1 MDLQT
6 AEGETQI
13 DISVPRVRE
22 MGVSSANAYVEAK
35 YFQYPVCGET
45 PWDDLRCVLDD
56 SDEMIAD
63 CIQLFERSGGK
74 FKIARE
80 NEWIEFQKND
90 QILSIYFSLLFRLIV
105 RHFHTQSQ
113 SLPHRSVPHFQMDP
127 AAHPDPL
134 SSQRNCPL
142 ARPHRPILSR
152 GFHRLARRPRRH
164 HPPFP
169 VGIHSF
175 RNALRGDRGVPRFF
189 VRFRE
194 PARRFAVAVRL
205 LPAVFP
211 SVPADGFSGRTW
223 KRGTED
229 VGGDAVRVFSGVERG
244 ELAVRVVPKQP
255 VFVRVARAGGERG
268 GVLPA
273 DGDAER
279 VLRRCARARR

>member
-90 QILSIYFSLLFRLIV
+90 QILSIYFSSLISTHCKTLPHSISISSSPQCTTLPNGPRGSSRPSLKPAKRLDCSSSPTNPPSKTWLPLSTAAPPSSSIS
-105 RHFHTQSQ
+105 RGN
-113 SLPHRSVPHFQMDP
+113 SLPLGRPSKRSRRSAIFRAFSRVPSP
-127 AAHPDPL
+127 LRRLL
-134 SSQRNCPL
+134 SSIP
-142 ARPHRPILSR
+142 
-152 GFHRLARRPRRH
+152 
-164 HPPFP
+164 
-169 VGIHSF
+169 
-175 RNALRGDRGVPRFF
+175 
-189 VRFRE
+189 
-194 PARRFAVAVRL
+194 
-205 LPAVFP
+205 
-211 SVPADGFSGRTW
+211 
-223 KRGTED
+223 RGTSKYT
-229 VGGDAVRVFSGVERG
+229 A
-244 ELAVRVVPKQP
+244 K
-255 VFVRVARAGGERG
+255 RAFWM
-268 GVLPA
+268 
-273 DGDAER
+273 
-279 VLRRCARARR
+279 

>member
-90 QILSIYFSLLFRLIV
+90 QILSIYFSSLIST
-105 RHFHTQSQ
+105 HCKT
-113 SLPHRSVPHFQMDP
+113 LPHSISISSSPQCTTLPNGPRGSSRPSLKP
-127 AAHPDPL
+127 AKLPACSSSPTNPL
-134 SSQRNCPL
+134 SRVSSPRSTAAP
-142 ARPHRPILSR
+142 PSSSISR
-152 GFHRLARRPRRH
+152 GNSLLPKR
-164 HPPFP
+164 
-169 VGIHSF
+169 
-175 RNALRGDRGVPRFF
+175 
-189 VRFRE
+189 
-194 PARRFAVAVRL
+194 PARRSRRSAIFRA
-205 LPAVFP
+205 
-211 SVPADGFSGRTW
+211 FSRARSPLRRRRSSPPRGISKCTGR
-223 KRGTED
+223 
-229 VGGDAVRVFSGVERG
+229 RVFWTYVETWNRG
-244 ELAVRVVPKQP
+244 CRRKRCSR
-255 VFVRVARAGGERG
+255 F
-268 GVLPA
+268 
-273 DGDAER
+273 
-279 VLRRCARARR
+279 LRCRAR